1 LLSFPIHLSVILSML
16 SFSCLKLGRRT
27 MSDYEEELMDCQF
40 EDYDDD
46 DTLDDA
52 TEL

>member
-1 LLSFPIHLSVILSML
+1 
-16 SFSCLKLGRRT
+16 
-27 MSDYEEELMDCQF
+27 MSDYEDELMDCQF

-46 DTLDDA
+46 DALDDA

>member
-1 LLSFPIHLSVILSML
+1 M
-16 SFSCLKLGRRT
+16 
-27 MSDYEEELMDCQF
+27 MSDYEEDLIDRQF

-46 DTLDDA
+46 DGQDDA

>member
-1 LLSFPIHLSVILSML
+1 M
-16 SFSCLKLGRRT
+16 
-27 MSDYEEELMDCQF
+27 MSDYEEDLIDCQF

-46 DTLDDA
+46 DSLDDA

>member
-1 LLSFPIHLSVILSML
+1 M
-16 SFSCLKLGRRT
+16 

-46 DTLDDA
+46 AAMDDA

>member
-1 LLSFPIHLSVILSML
+1 M
-16 SFSCLKLGRRT
+16 

-46 DTLDDA
+46 EALDDA

>member
-1 LLSFPIHLSVILSML
+1 M
-16 SFSCLKLGRRT
+16 
-27 MSDYEEELMDCQF
+27 MSDYEEELMDRQF

-46 DTLDDA
+46 DALDDA

>member
-1 LLSFPIHLSVILSML
+1 
-16 SFSCLKLGRRT
+16 
-27 MSDYEEELMDCQF
+27 MSDYQEDLIASQF

-46 DTLDDA
+46 IEQDDA

>member
-1 LLSFPIHLSVILSML
+1 
-16 SFSCLKLGRRT
+16 

-46 DTLDDA
+46 DTLD
-52 TEL
+52 LSLIHI

>member
-1 LLSFPIHLSVILSML
+1 
-16 SFSCLKLGRRT
+16 
-27 MSDYEEELMDCQF
+27 MSDYEEELMDYQF

>member
-1 LLSFPIHLSVILSML
+1 MML
-16 SFSCLKLGRRT
+16 
-27 MSDYEEELMDCQF
+27 DYEEELIERCN

-46 DTLDDA
+46 ELLDDA

>member
-1 LLSFPIHLSVILSML
+1 M
-16 SFSCLKLGRRT
+16 
-27 MSDYEEELMDCQF
+27 MSDYEEDLIDRQF

-46 DTLDDA
+46 DALDDA